1 MTVPRPPSR
10 PARALT
16 RGDLRLL
23 VLALLAEQPRHG
35 YELIQHVSELF
46 VRAYTPSAG
55 TMYPLLASFE
65 QLGWIVAE
73 EEGERRR
80 FRITEAGLAERQA
93 RAVEIRA
100 AQQRAYCRAREIAKA
115 ALPSP
120 LREALRQFKRALLHH
135 HGRWQPGEA
144 EQVADHLQRAAERLM
159 DGPPQAASSRARRE
173 ASGHSPPF
181 PDSENP
187 R

>member
-1 MTVPRPPSR
+1 MAHPAPPVRPP
-10 PARALT
+10 RALS

-35 YELIQHVSELF
+35 YELIQHISALF

-73 EEGERRR
+73 DEEGDRRR
-80 FRITEAGLAERQA
+80 FRITDAGLAERQA
-93 RAVEIRA
+93 RAAEVKDAQHRA
-100 AQQRAYCRAREIAKA
+100 RHRAREIAKA
-115 ALPSP
+115 ALPPP
-120 LREALRQFKRALLHH
+120 LRDALRQFKGALLHH

-144 EQVADHLQRAAERLM
+144 EQVAEHLQRAARQLM
-159 DGPPQAASSRARRE
+159 APDTAAITPSDA
-173 ASGHSPPF
+173 PLP
-181 PDSENP
+181 PDSTEDS